1 MHKSSGHEVAYFASV
16 AEISHFLSSATRI
29 AEPIGREMG
38 SEGSFAFSERA
49 LAYDDNWYS
58 LFCRTE
64 RPDRVL

>member
-38 SEGSFAFSERA
+38 GEGSFA
-49 LAYDDNWYS
+49 LANGLS
-58 LFCRTE
+58 PMTTVGIHSFARTE
-64 RPDRVL
+64 RPDQVL